1 MSATKRSLIPAT
13 ALLVT
18 AAALA
23 WSLGWLPAN
32 VVNVAN
38 AANAAPQTA
47 APAAPSAG
55 AAAPLCNLSAPPNLG
70 AIAKAI
76 APNGNAFVSDYNL
89 LSQASWCTL
98 IALNWPAQGTA
109 PTMNA
114 DPNQKFGTSGAT
126 EVWETWQDST
136 DVYCANG
143 MPPGQC
149 GATLKAAGSQK
160 VHRLKTA
167 NPNTSH
173 FFPDVKLKAISK
185 GKSAKSKKSAKL
197 LAAAASGDDQDL
209 SENVQATGFMLPD
222 KNNTPANPSII
233 LYEVRENPSFVTYLT
248 QQGLYNRNGQTT
260 LYNNQGG
267 KPLPPGQTPIDFPP
281 SAFEVKPGWYVI
293 PSGEQDPMYTS
304 QGACSPGVECGAS
317 GTFPIGLTS
326 FHVLWKVFPKSSW
339 IWMTFEYNNNPT
351 LTPILSQ
358 QVCYTRPD
366 GSCPN
371 SSATCNNGNSCQ
383 DGPYLPTGPLPADPV
398 QNAANAANAI
408 YQPMLAGTPFANYKL
423 VGVQVAFMINGKP
436 TILANNHVETDFG
449 ATNTLTNPTSSCIT
463 CHYYASIGN
472 LNTSNCMKTPP
483 KAANVRRI
491 GIFQT
496 TTPIPNMQAN
506 GTGYT
511 GDGQPN
517 CYNQSG
523 STNPCNSS
531 SGAGPFVGGDFVWTL
546 QLAQWNLS
554 QGNGCPTSATKS
566 KAHGAVKAK
575 SAKKPAKPATGR

>member
-1 MSATKRSLIPAT
+1 MAATKRSLIPAT

-32 VVNVAN
+32 V
-38 AANAAPQTA
+38 ANAAPQAA
-47 APAAPSAG
+47 APAAPAT
-55 AAAPLCNLSAPPNLG
+55 APLCNLSAPPNLG

-76 APNGNAFVSDYNL
+76 APTGNAFVSDYNL
-89 LSQASWCTL
+89 LSQASWCTF

-109 PTMNA
+109 PTMTA

-149 GATLKAAGSQK
+149 SGTTLKASGSK

-173 FFPDVKLKAISK
+173 FFPDVKLKGFK
-185 GKSAKSKKSAKL
+185 GKGNRKSLSLKAT
-197 LAAAASGDDQDL
+197 AAASGDDQDL

-233 LYEVRENPSFVTYLT
+233 LYEVRENPSFVSYLT

-267 KPLPPGQTPIDFPP
+267 TAKPPGQTPIDFPP

-304 QGACSPGVECGAS
+304 QGACSPGVQCGAS

-326 FHVLWKVFPKSSW
+326 FHVLWKVFPHSSW
-339 IWMTFEYNNNPT
+339 IWMTFEYNNNPA

-358 QVCYTRPD
+358 QVCYTRPGG

-371 SSATCNNGNSCQ
+371 TAATCNNGNSCQ
-383 DGPYLPTGPLPADPV
+383 DGPYLPTGPTPADPV
-398 QNAANAANAI
+398 QNGANAANAI

-449 ATNTLTNPTSSCIT
+449 ATNTLSNPTSSCIT

-472 LNTSNCMKTPP
+472 LNTANCTKNPP
-483 KAANVRRI
+483 KAANIRRI
-491 GIFQT
+491 GIFKT
-496 TTPIPNMQAN
+496 TDTIPNMQAF

-511 GDGQPN
+511 GVGQSSL
-517 CYNQSG
+517 YNANG
-523 STNPCNSS
+523 S
-531 SGAGPFVGGDFVWTL
+531 AGPYVGGDFVWTL
-546 QLAQWNLS
+546 QLSQWNLS
-554 QGNGCPTSATKS
+554 QGNGCPTSATQ
-566 KAHGAVKAK
+566 AK
-575 SAKKPAKPATGR
+575 PKPVKKPAKPASGR

>member
-1 MSATKRSLIPAT
+1 MSAPKKSLIPAT

-47 APAAPSAG
+47 APAAA

-70 AIAKAI
+70 TITKAI

-89 LSQASWCTL
+89 LSQASWCTF

-114 DPNQKFGTSGAT
+114 DPSQKFGTSGAT

-173 FFPDVKLKAISK
+173 FFPDVKLK
-185 GKSAKSKKSAKL
+185 GFKSQGNKKSLRSLAT
-197 LAAAASGDDQDL
+197 AAAAGDDQDL

-233 LYEVRENPSFVTYLT
+233 LYEVRENPSFVGFLN
-248 QQGLYNRNGQTT
+248 QWGIYNRNGQTA
-260 LYNNQGG
+260 LYNQQGG
-267 KPLPPGQTPIDFPP
+267 QPKPPGQTPLDFPP

-293 PSGEQDPMYTS
+293 PSGEQDPMYVS
-304 QGACSPGVECGAS
+304 QGACSPGVQCSSS

-339 IWMTFEYNNNPT
+339 IWMTFEYNNNPA

-358 QVCYTRPD
+358 QVCYTRP
-366 GSCPN
+366 GGASCPN
-371 SSATCNNGNSCQ
+371 TAATCNSGKSCQ
-383 DGPYLPTGPLPADPV
+383 DGPYLPSGPLPADPV

-408 YQPMLAGTPFANYKL
+408 FQPMLAGTPFANYKL
-423 VGVQVAFMINGKP
+423 VGVQMAFMLNGKP
-436 TILANNHVETDFG
+436 TLLANNHVETDFG

-463 CHYYASIGN
+463 CHYYASTGN
-472 LNTSNCMKTPP
+472 LNTKNCPS
-483 KAANVRRI
+483 KAANIRRI

-496 TTPIPNMQAN
+496 TNTIPNMQAF

-511 GDGQPN
+511 GNGQPSL
-517 CYNQSG
+517 YNQTGTG
-523 STNPCNSS
+523 SS
-531 SGAGPFVGGDFVWTL
+531 AVGPYMGNDFVWTT
-546 QLAQWNLS
+546 QLAQWNLA

-566 KAHGAVKAK
+566 KTPGAVKAK
-575 SAKKPAKPATGR
+575 AAKKPAKPATGR